1 MGIKDTTK
9 QANQVLLGIYREMSS
24 SSKGDLIFDAY
35 STGRELAM
43 AGLRQRHPKADKKQL
58 WHLWAR
64 KHLGDELFEQVYGD
78 MPDER
83 T

>member
-9 QANQVLLGIYREMSS
+9 QTNQVLLSIYRGMSS

-35 STGRELAM
+35 RTGRELAM
-43 AGLRQRHPKADKKQL
+43 AGLRQRYPKADKKQL

-64 KHLGDELFEQVYGD
+64 GPLGEELFNEVYGNVL
-78 MPDER
+78 DE
-83 T
+83 